1 MTLELFRPFE
11 VKFCLFFSGLE
22 RLFINDVIVNL
33 YARIYNNGDTVIEP
47 CSQVGQL
54 IFVLKGQLAICEN
67 SGDPFCILNE
77 GSYFGDFQILNE
89 TPCLF
94 KVKAVEID
102 DYLT

>member
-1 MTLELFRPFE
+1 MLELFRPFE

-33 YARIYNNGDTVIEP
+33 YARIYYNGDTVIEP

-89 TPCLF
+89 TPCLL